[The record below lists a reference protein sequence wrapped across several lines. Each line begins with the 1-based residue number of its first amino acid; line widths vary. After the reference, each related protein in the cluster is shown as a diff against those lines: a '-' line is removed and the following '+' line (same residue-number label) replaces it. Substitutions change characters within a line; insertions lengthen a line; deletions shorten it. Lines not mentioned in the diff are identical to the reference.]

1 MNYLFKRKLIH
12 LLYPNRCPVCG
23 EVIGANDRFCTDCE
37 GKLTEFSGSFTI
49 SGAVRAMAVYE
60 YDANIKPA
68 VILLKNGTCGN
79 AAYALGTAL
88 AEKLIAVENA
98 EKWDFIVPVPMHR
111 KAMRKRGYNQSEL
124 ICREVGRV
132 LNIPLCRCVAKTV
145 STADQKTLGY
155 EERRKNLKGA
165 FTVTEN
171 VRGRNLLLIDDV
183 CTTGST
189 FAEITAALLKNGAA
203 SVTCA
208 ACCKTVQSNDTK

>member
-1 MNYLFKRKLIH
+1 MMDYLFKRKLIH

-23 EVIGANDRFCTDCE
+23 EVIGANDRFCADCE
-37 GKLTEFSGSFTI
+37 GRLNEFSGSFTVK
-49 SGAVRAMAVYE
+49 GAVRTVAVYE
-60 YDANIKPA
+60 YDSCVKPA

-79 AAYALGTAL
+79 AAYALGNAL
-88 AEKLIAVENA
+88 ADKIKACHITC
-98 EKWDFIVPVPMHR
+98 DIIVPVPMHR
-111 KAMRKRGYNQSEL
+111 KAIRKRGYNQAEL

-132 LNIPLCRCVAKTV
+132 LNIPICRCVDKTV

-155 EERRKNLKGA
+155 DERRKNLKGA

-171 VRGRNLLLIDDV
+171 VKGRNILLIDDV

-189 FAEITAALLKNGAA
+189 FAEITSVLLNAGAS

-208 ACCKTVQSNDTK
+208 ACCKTVNTKADT